1 MSQGDLA
8 RTLSRVLDAVRQFG
22 TLPYV
27 PVRRAD
33 LMESPLVR
41 ECPGLNPEIRSLC
54 RDAAAAINRYPLKDP
69 LSFEAAVDEEDTE
82 EDEVDDDDLDEDA
95 SIEEVTPE

>member
-69 LSFEAAVDEEDTE
+69 LSFEAAVDEDE
-82 EDEVDDDDLDEDA
+82 EDEVDNDELDEND
-95 SIEEVTPE
+95 STEELAPE

>member
-33 LMESPLVR
+33 LMESSIIR

-82 EDEVDDDDLDEDA
+82 EDEADEDEMDEEDPT
-95 SIEEVTPE
+95 EEVTPE